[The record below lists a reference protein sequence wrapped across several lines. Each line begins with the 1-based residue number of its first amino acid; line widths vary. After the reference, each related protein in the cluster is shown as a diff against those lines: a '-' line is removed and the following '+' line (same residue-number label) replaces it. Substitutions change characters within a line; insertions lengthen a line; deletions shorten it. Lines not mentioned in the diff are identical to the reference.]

1 MHPHLLYQL
10 AAARYDE
17 IRQAAA
23 RVSATRPA
31 RSALRPWSRWLRHL
45 STPPTGGRL
54 ERAPGATAIRSS
66 GRRTTPDKQVRRPQE
81 EAESLSQRYA
91 NRRAWSAS

>member
-10 AAARYDE
+10 AAARNDE

-23 RVSATRPA
+23 GVSATRQA

-45 STPPTGGRL
+45 STPPTRWS
-54 ERAPGATAIRSS
+54 PGARS
-66 GRRTTPDKQVRRPQE
+66 RRDCDPLKRTTHHPDKQVRRTQA
-81 EAESLSQRYA
+81 EAESMSQRDA
-91 NRRAWSAS
+91 RRRAWSAS

>member
-10 AAARYDE
+10 AAARNDE

-31 RSALRPWSRWLRHL
+31 RSAVRPWSRWLRQV
-45 STPPTGGRL
+45 
-54 ERAPGATAIRSS
+54 
-66 GRRTTPDKQVRRPQE
+66 TTRPSDIEHQE
-81 EAESLSQRYA
+81 LAG
-91 NRRAWSAS
+91 